1 MHKIAM
7 EMGKWAMEQ
16 AKAHGFDNLSAQ
28 DWDDLKDCMEIV
40 KSAICAD
47 KDYREVEAM
56 DDFEKEYGRMGYR
69 GRAANGRFVHRPG
82 RGRSAGYTPYLH
94 MMDDG
99 MDDYDMYDDIPY
111 PMTGYRMGY
120 TGGRGRNSGSYSGNN
135 GNRGGNSNDG
145 NSGNSNSYGYDG
157 GNNGNSG
164 GGYGYDR
171 MNMRQPSR
179 YGESY
184 DRYDQNRRHYTE
196 TKNPEDKKAMKQS
209 VNDIYSDMENMI
221 DNIMEYADA
230 ADKPELKQKFVQMAQ
245 KVQNMK

>member
-1 MHKIAM
+1 MHKVAM

-16 AKAHGFDNLSAQ
+16 AKAHGFDNLSSQ

-69 GRAANGRFVHRPG
+69 GRAANGRFVHRSG

-94 MMDDG
+94 MMEDD
-99 MDDYDMYDDIPY
+99 MDEYGMYDEMPY

-120 TGGRGRNSGSYSGNN
+120 TDGNRGGNMGNSSSSGSYSGNY
-135 GNRGGNSNDG
+135 GGGNSR
-145 NSGNSNSYGYDG
+145 SGYESV
-157 GNNGNSG
+157 
-164 GGYGYDR
+164 
-171 MNMRQPSR
+171 RQPSR

-184 DRYDQNRRHYTE
+184 DRYKDSRRHYTE
-196 TKNPEDKKAMKQS
+196 NPTPEHQQKMKDDADDVFDDIEELAKK
-209 VNDIYSDMENMI
+209 IYSD
-221 DNIMEYADA
+221 ADA
-230 ADKPELKQKFVQMAQ
+230 NDKAKFKQKMTQL
-245 KVQNMK
+245 VQNMK

>member
-16 AKAHGFDNLSAQ
+16 AKAHGFDNLSSQ

-47 KDYREVEAM
+47 KDYREVEAI

-69 GRAANGRFVHRPG
+69 GRAANGRFVHRSG

-99 MDDYDMYDDIPY
+99 MDDYDIYDDMHY

-120 TGGRGRNSGSYSGNN
+120 TKGN
-135 GNRGGNSNDG
+135 
-145 NSGNSNSYGYDG
+145 
-157 GNNGNSG
+157 
-164 GGYGYDR
+164 DR
-171 MNMRQPSR
+171 MDRMETRRPSR

-184 DRYDQNRRHYTE
+184 DRYSDRRRHYHE
-196 TKNPEDKKAMKQS
+196 SGDADSKKRMEDS
-209 VNDIYSDMENMI
+209 IGEVFDDMENVVQDVWKEMT
-221 DNIMEYADA
+221 
-230 ADKPELKQKFVQMAQ
+230 PEQKQKYKQRMTQMIQ
-245 KVQNMK
+245 KMQ

>member
-1 MHKIAM
+1 MHKVAM

-16 AKAHGFDNLSAQ
+16 AKAHGFDNLSSQ

-99 MDDYDMYDDIPY
+99 MDEYDMYDDMPY

-120 TGGRGRNSGSYSGNN
+120 TDGNRGGNMGNSSSSGSYSGNY
-135 GNRGGNSNDG
+135 GGGNSR
-145 NSGNSNSYGYDG
+145 SGYESV
-157 GNNGNSG
+157 
-164 GGYGYDR
+164 
-171 MNMRQPSR
+171 RQPSR

-184 DRYDQNRRHYTE
+184 DRYKDSRRHYTE
-196 TKNPEDKKAMKQS
+196 NPTPEYQQKMKEDADEVFEDIEDLAKKM
-209 VNDIYSDMENMI
+209 YSE
-221 DNIMEYADA
+221 ADA
-230 ADKPELKQKFVQMAQ
+230 NDKAKFKQKMTQL
-245 KVQNMK
+245 VQNMK

>member
-16 AKAHGFDNLSAQ
+16 AKAHGFDNLNSQ

-69 GRAANGRFVHRPG
+69 GRAANGRFVHRSG

-94 MMDDG
+94 MMEDG
-99 MDDYDMYDDIPY
+99 MDDYDMYDEMPY
-111 PMTGYRMGY
+111 PMNGYRMGY
-120 TGGRGRNSGSYSGNN
+120 TDGNMGGNMGNSSSSGSYSGNY
-135 GNRGGNSNDG
+135 GGGNSR
-145 NSGNSNSYGYDG
+145 SGYEG
-157 GNNGNSG
+157 
-164 GGYGYDR
+164 
-171 MNMRQPSR
+171 MRQPSR

-184 DRYDQNRRHYTE
+184 DRYSDRRRHYHE
-196 TKNPEDKKAMKQS
+196 TKDADSKKQMDDSMKE
-209 VNDIYSDMENMI
+209 YMSDVSENLREMWK
-221 DNIMEYADA
+221 DADPTLRQTMK
-230 ADKPELKQKFVQMAQ
+230 ADLTKMVQQ
-245 KVQNMK
+245 LQ

>member
-1 MHKIAM
+1 MHKVAM

-16 AKAHGFDNLSAQ
+16 AKAHGFDNLSSQ

-69 GRAANGRFVHRPG
+69 GRAANGRFVHRSG

-94 MMDDG
+94 MMEDG
-99 MDDYDMYDDIPY
+99 MDEYGMYDEMPY

-120 TGGRGRNSGSYSGNN
+120 TDGNRGGNMGNSSSSGSYSGNY
-135 GNRGGNSNDG
+135 GGGNSR
-145 NSGNSNSYGYDG
+145 SGYEG
-157 GNNGNSG
+157 
-164 GGYGYDR
+164 
-171 MNMRQPSR
+171 MRQPSR

-184 DRYDQNRRHYTE
+184 DRYKDSRRHYTE
-196 TKNPEDKKAMKQS
+196 NPTPEYQQKMKENADDVFDDIEELAKKM
-209 VNDIYSDMENMI
+209 YSE
-221 DNIMEYADA
+221 ADA
-230 ADKPELKQKFVQMAQ
+230 NDKAKFKQKMTQL
-245 KVQNMK
+245 VQNMK

>member
-1 MHKIAM
+1 MHKVAM

-16 AKAHGFDNLSAQ
+16 AKAHGFDNLSSQ

-94 MMDDG
+94 MMEDG
-99 MDDYDMYDDIPY
+99 MDEYGMYDEMPY

-120 TGGRGRNSGSYSGNN
+120 TDGNRGGNMGNSSSSGSYSGNY
-135 GNRGGNSNDG
+135 GDG
-145 NSGNSNSYGYDG
+145 NSRSGYEG
-157 GNNGNSG
+157 
-164 GGYGYDR
+164 
-171 MNMRQPSR
+171 MRKPSR

-184 DRYDQNRRHYTE
+184 DRYSDRRRHYHE
-196 TKNPEDKKAMKQS
+196 SGDADSKKRMEDS
-209 VNDIYSDMENMI
+209 IGEVFDDMENVIQDVWKEMT
-221 DNIMEYADA
+221 
-230 ADKPELKQKFVQMAQ
+230 PEQKQKYKAKMTQMVQKMQ
-245 KVQNMK
+245 

>member
-1 MHKIAM
+1 MHKVAM

-16 AKAHGFDNLSAQ
+16 AKAHGFDNLSSQ

-69 GRAANGRFVHRPG
+69 GRAANGRFVHRSG

-94 MMDDG
+94 MMEDD
-99 MDDYDMYDDIPY
+99 MDDYDMYDEMPY

-120 TGGRGRNSGSYSGNN
+120 TDGNRGGNMGNSSSSGSYSGNY
-135 GNRGGNSNDG
+135 GGGNSR
-145 NSGNSNSYGYDG
+145 SGYEGV
-157 GNNGNSG
+157 
-164 GGYGYDR
+164 
-171 MNMRQPSR
+171 RQPSR

-184 DRYDQNRRHYTE
+184 DRYSDRRRHYHE
-196 TKNPEDKKAMKQS
+196 TKDAESKKQMDDSMKEYMAD
-209 VNDIYSDMENMI
+209 VMENMR
-221 DNIMEYADA
+221 DMWKDADPTLRQTMK
-230 ADKPELKQKFVQMAQ
+230 ADLTKMVQQ
-245 KVQNMK
+245 LQ

>member
-1 MHKIAM
+1 MHKVAM

-16 AKAHGFDNLSAQ
+16 AKAHGFDNLSSQ

-99 MDDYDMYDDIPY
+99 MDEYDMYDDMPY

-120 TGGRGRNSGSYSGNN
+120 TDSRGRNMPEMGKTSDY
-135 GNRGGNSNDG
+135 RDVKH
-145 NSGNSNSYGYDG
+145 DHI
-157 GNNGNSG
+157 
-164 GGYGYDR
+164 
-171 MNMRQPSR
+171 RQPSR

-184 DRYDQNRRHYTE
+184 DRYSDRRRHYHE
-196 TKNPEDKKAMKQS
+196 SGDADSKKRMEDS
-209 VNDIYSDMENMI
+209 IGEVFDDMENVVQDVWKEMS
-221 DNIMEYADA
+221 
-230 ADKPELKQKFVQMAQ
+230 PEQKQKYKARMTQMVQKMQ
-245 KVQNMK
+245 

>member
-1 MHKIAM
+1 MHKVAM

-16 AKAHGFDNLSAQ
+16 AKAHGFDNLSSQ

-69 GRAANGRFVHRPG
+69 GRAANGRFVHRSG

-94 MMDDG
+94 MMEDG
-99 MDDYDMYDDIPY
+99 MDDYDMYDDMPY

-120 TGGRGRNSGSYSGNN
+120 TDGNRSRNMGNSSSSGSYSGNY
-135 GNRGGNSNDG
+135 GGGNSR
-145 NSGNSNSYGYDG
+145 SGYDG
-157 GNNGNSG
+157 
-164 GGYGYDR
+164 
-171 MNMRQPSR
+171 MRQPSR

-184 DRYDQNRRHYTE
+184 DRYSDRRRHYHE
-196 TKNPEDKKAMKQS
+196 TKDAESKKQMDDSMKEYMS
-209 VNDIYSDMENMI
+209 DISENLREMWK
-221 DNIMEYADA
+221 DADPTLRQTMK
-230 ADKPELKQKFVQMAQ
+230 ADLTKMVQQ
-245 KVQNMK
+245 LQ

>member
-16 AKAHGFDNLSAQ
+16 AKAHGFDNITSQ
-28 DWDDLKDCMEIV
+28 QWDDLKDCMEIV

-94 MMDDG
+94 MMEDG
-99 MDDYDMYDDIPY
+99 IDDYDMYDEMPY

-120 TGGRGRNSGSYSGNN
+120 TDGNRGGNMGNSSSSGSYSGNY
-135 GNRGGNSNDG
+135 GGGNSR
-145 NSGNSNSYGYDG
+145 SGYEG
-157 GNNGNSG
+157 
-164 GGYGYDR
+164 
-171 MNMRQPSR
+171 MRQPSR

-184 DRYDQNRRHYTE
+184 DRYKDSRRHYTE
-196 TKNPEDKKAMKQS
+196 NPTPEYQQKMKENADDVFDDIEELAKKM
-209 VNDIYSDMENMI
+209 YSE
-221 DNIMEYADA
+221 ADA
-230 ADKPELKQKFVQMAQ
+230 NDKAKFKQKMTQL
-245 KVQNMK
+245 VQNMK

>member
-16 AKAHGFDNLSAQ
+16 AKAHGFDNITSQ
-28 DWDDLKDCMEIV
+28 EWDDLKDCMEIV

-69 GRAANGRFVHRPG
+69 GRAANGRFVHRSG

-94 MMDDG
+94 MMEDG
-99 MDDYDMYDDIPY
+99 MDDYDMYDEMPY

-120 TGGRGRNSGSYSGNN
+120 TDGNRGGNMGNSSSSGSYSGNY
-135 GNRGGNSNDG
+135 GGGNSR
-145 NSGNSNSYGYDG
+145 SGYDG
-157 GNNGNSG
+157 
-164 GGYGYDR
+164 
-171 MNMRQPSR
+171 MRQPSR

-184 DRYDQNRRHYTE
+184 DRYSDRRRHYHE
-196 TKNPEDKKAMKQS
+196 TKDAESKKQMDDSMKEYMEDVSENLREMWKDADPTLRQTMKADLTKM
-209 VNDIYSDMENMI
+209 
-221 DNIMEYADA
+221 
-230 ADKPELKQKFVQMAQ
+230 VQQ
-245 KVQNMK
+245 LQ